1 LDRPQSVI
9 TTLLVARLWLPVR
22 RANPRKR
29 AKRMMISERIG
40 LDIGDASSVA
50 AGFKYFAMSRSLIVK
65 GDGLPC
71 IL

>member
-1 LDRPQSVI
+1 M
-9 TTLLVARLWLPVR
+9 
-22 RANPRKR
+22 RANARKI

-40 LDIGDASSVA
+40 IDIGEASSFAV
-50 AGFKYFAMSRSLIVK
+50 GFKYFAMSRSLIAK